1 MILLG
6 RMGARKRISPSPNR
20 APVSLTSSSLPTK
33 GCPASSATISWS
45 SSGPAGA
52 AAGPSPFAAL
62 TGSADSADS
71 ADSAGPGGA
80 GAAAAGAAGA
90 AGLAGSTSPKL
101 TWSSWENLAIRTIRA
116 YRAAWPGPLL
126 QVAFDLRCRPRLCQL
141 GIRAGIPLGPALAEQ
156 IPALV
161 ECLLGGPEC
170 GLLQR
175 AAQLAGGQS
184 GAQFALGRDQ
194 IGDVP
199 KDLLVIHGPTLRR
212 RYVDLMQLTRER
224 IVAAA
229 VRLIEREGVT
239 AISMRRIAGE
249 LGCAVMSLYNH
260 VPGKDALLDGVAEH
274 VLAGIEVPVQPD
286 ASWQEQVRA
295 QARAFRQI
303 ARAHPRCT
311 MVVVSRPNT
320 SAAALRPFEQA
331 LSTLAD
337 AGFGGADSVRM
348 VRTFI
353 AYVLGCLLREV
364 GVAP

>member
-1 MILLG
+1 
-6 RMGARKRISPSPNR
+6 
-20 APVSLTSSSLPTK
+20 
-33 GCPASSATISWS
+33 
-45 SSGPAGA
+45 
-52 AAGPSPFAAL
+52 
-62 TGSADSADS
+62 
-71 ADSAGPGGA
+71 
-80 GAAAAGAAGA
+80 
-90 AGLAGSTSPKL
+90 
-101 TWSSWENLAIRTIRA
+101 
-116 YRAAWPGPLL
+116 
-126 QVAFDLRCRPRLCQL
+126 
-141 GIRAGIPLGPALAEQ
+141 
-156 IPALV
+156 
-161 ECLLGGPEC
+161 
-170 GLLQR
+170 
-175 AAQLAGGQS
+175 
-184 GAQFALGRDQ
+184 
-194 IGDVP
+194 
-199 KDLLVIHGPTLRR
+199 
-212 RYVDLMQLTRER
+212 MQLTRER

-364 GVAP
+364 GVAPSLAHPDDIARRAGQPDPAAFPLLNSLSAELGKRDHDADFEFGLDLLIRALEDARPALSANRAEH